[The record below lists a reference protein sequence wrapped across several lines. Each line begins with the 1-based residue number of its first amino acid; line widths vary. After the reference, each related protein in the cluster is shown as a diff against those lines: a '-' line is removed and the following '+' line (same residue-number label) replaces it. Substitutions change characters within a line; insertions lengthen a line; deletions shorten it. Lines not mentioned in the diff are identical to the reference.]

1 MHGSDLI
8 YGVMPVVILLALF
21 VIITLPFAAASG
33 SGDLQI
39 FSREQW
45 GDHAPYRQRVAVLTM
60 LLTPHQSGPGLA
72 AS

>member
-45 GDHAPYRQRVAVLTM
+45 AIM
-60 LLTPHQSGPGLA
+60 LRTASGWPC
-72 AS
+72 